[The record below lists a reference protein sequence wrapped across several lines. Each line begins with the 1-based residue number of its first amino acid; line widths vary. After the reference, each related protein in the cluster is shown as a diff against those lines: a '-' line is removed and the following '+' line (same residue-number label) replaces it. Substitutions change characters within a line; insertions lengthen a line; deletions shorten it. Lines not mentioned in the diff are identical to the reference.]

1 MSNRLADETSPYL
14 LQHAENP
21 VEWYPWGEEA
31 LERAKAEDKPIF
43 LSIGYAACHW
53 CHVMEHESFE
63 NPSIA
68 AIMNEHFV
76 SVKVDREE
84 RPDLDDLY
92 MKAVVTMTGQG
103 GWPMSVFLTPA
114 GTPFFGGTYYPPEP
128 RHGMPSFPQV
138 LTGISQAWRERRG
151 DIERAGADL
160 LEAVRRENAAGARDD
175 ELTTGTLE
183 AAESRLER
191 GFDLAHGGWG
201 GAPKFPQ
208 PMTIEFLLRAHVRT
222 EEPSSLTM
230 ASSTLTHMAHGGI
243 YDQVG
248 GGFHR
253 YATDAVWLVPHFE
266 KMLYDNAQLARVY
279 AHAWQVTS
287 APLFRRVA
295 EETLD
300 YLIREMRDP
309 AGGFYSSTDADSEGE
324 EGKYFVWT
332 AGEIAAALGADADLF
347 AEAYGV
353 TNEGNFEGKTILHVA
368 RIPQAMAAGRGERVE
383 EIEKRLAAARLILR
397 EIRNRR
403 VKPGLDDKV
412 LTAWNGMALA
422 ALADASRIFERADYL
437 SAARANAGFILREM
451 QTPEGRLLRTWR
463 RGRAKINA
471 YLEDYACFIDGLL
484 SLYEADFDPRWF
496 TEARRLAD
504 VMIAHFSDSAGGFF
518 DTSDDHET
526 LPVRPKGLQD
536 NATPSGNAMA
546 ATVLLRLGAFTG
558 EARYRDLAEGALRMI
573 QPLQATYP
581 TAFAQWLS
589 ALDFALGRPKEIAIV
604 GDPAGADTRALLRVV
619 RDAYRPNLVV
629 AVGSAGDGTT
639 VPLLA
644 GRKATDG
651 MATAYVCENFTCQ
664 MPVTD
669 PEALAGQL
677 S

>member
-1 MSNRLADETSPYL
+1 
-14 LQHAENP
+14 
-21 VEWYPWGEEA
+21 
-31 LERAKAEDKPIF
+31 
-43 LSIGYAACHW
+43 
-53 CHVMEHESFE
+53 
-63 NPSIA
+63 
-68 AIMNEHFV
+68 
-76 SVKVDREE
+76 
-84 RPDLDDLY
+84 
-92 MKAVVTMTGQG
+92 
-103 GWPMSVFLTPA
+103 
-114 GTPFFGGTYYPPEP
+114 
-128 RHGMPSFPQV
+128 
-138 LTGISQAWRERRG
+138 
-151 DIERAGADL
+151 
-160 LEAVRRENAAGARDD
+160 
-175 ELTTGTLE
+175 
-183 AAESRLER
+183 
-191 GFDLAHGGWG
+191 
-201 GAPKFPQ
+201 
-208 PMTIEFLLRAHVRT
+208 
-222 EEPSSLTM
+222 
-230 ASSTLTHMAHGGI
+230 
-243 YDQVG
+243 
-248 GGFHR
+248 
-253 YATDAVWLVPHFE
+253 
-266 KMLYDNAQLARVY
+266 
-279 AHAWQVTS
+279 
-287 APLFRRVA
+287 
-295 EETLD
+295 
-300 YLIREMRDP
+300 
-309 AGGFYSSTDADSEGE
+309 
-324 EGKYFVWT
+324 
-332 AGEIAAALGADADLF
+332 
-347 AEAYGV
+347 
-353 TNEGNFEGKTILHVA
+353 
-368 RIPQAMAAGRGERVE
+368 
-383 EIEKRLAAARLILR
+383 
-397 EIRNRR
+397 
-403 VKPGLDDKV
+403 
-412 LTAWNGMALA
+412 MALA

-463 RGRAKINA
+463 RGRAKLNA

>member
-1 MSNRLADETSPYL
+1 MPNRLVNETSPYL
-14 LQHAENP
+14 LQHAENS
-21 VEWYPWGEEA
+21 VDWYPWGEEA
-31 LERAKAEDKPIF
+31 LGRAKAEDKPIF

-138 LTGISQAWRERRG
+138 LIGISQAWRERRA
-151 DIERAGADL
+151 DIERAGGDL
-160 LEAVRRENAAGARDD
+160 LEAVRRENSAGARDD

-183 AAESRLER
+183 AAEVRLQR
-191 GFDLAHGGWG
+191 GYDIGSGGWG

-222 EEPSSLTM
+222 DEPSALTM

-243 YDQVG
+243 YDQIG

-253 YATDAVWLVPHFE
+253 YATDAIWLVPHFE
-266 KMLYDNAQLARVY
+266 KMLYDNAQLSRVY
-279 AHAWQVTS
+279 THAWQVTS

-300 YLIREMRDP
+300 YLLREMRDP
-309 AGGFYSSTDADSEGE
+309 AGGFYSSTDADSEGH

-332 AGEIAAALGADADLF
+332 AGEIDAALAEDAELF

-353 TNEGNFEGKTILHVA
+353 TPEGNFEGKPILHMA
-368 RIPQAMAAGRGERVE
+368 RAPQAIAAGRGVPVE
-383 EIEKRLAAARLILR
+383 EIETTLAAARLILR

-463 RGRAKINA
+463 RGRAKLNA